1 MTLTVERAPYDQIAA
16 LQEEYRAEANCQL
29 IHDSLLRRGIADGY
43 LLLESGV
50 PVGFG
55 GIYNR
60 YDPGHINAFYLRPAS
75 RRHAHALFAQF
86 IEASAATHIAAQTN
100 VPWLLLL
107 LYEFAIEIRA
117 ENYLFGDGP
126 ATTLPPPNGAIF
138 RKRQEGDQSPDQDS
152 DFVLEV
158 DGRIVADGGY
168 LTHYNPPFVD
178 LYMQTVESERQKG
191 YGSYLIQ
198 ELRRVCREDGK
209 IPAAR
214 CNRDNL
220 ASRQTLEKGGL
231 LNCGRLLVG
240 KLPDKEAPVATPP
253 FV

>member
-1 MTLTVERAPYDQIAA
+1 MTLSVEPAPYDQLIE
-16 LQEEYRAEANCQL
+16 LQAEYRAEANCQL
-29 IHDSLLRRGIADGY
+29 IHDSHLRRGIADGY
-43 LLLESGV
+43 LFRENSV
-50 PVGFG
+50 PVGFA

-60 YDPGHINAFYLRPAS
+60 YDPGHINAFYLRPEA
-75 RRHAHALFAQF
+75 RRHARAFFTQF
-86 IEASAATHIAAQTN
+86 IEASSATHIAAQTN
-100 VPWLLLL
+100 VPWLLLM
-107 LYEFAIEIRA
+107 LYEFAVEIRA

-126 ATTLPPPNGAIF
+126 ATQLPPPNGAIF
-138 RKRQEGDQSPDQDS
+138 RKRQEGDQSPDPES
-152 DFVLEV
+152 GFVLEV

-191 YGSYLIQ
+191 YSSYLIQ
-198 ELRRVCREDGK
+198 ELRRVCREEGR

-214 CNRDNL
+214 CNGDNV
-220 ASRQTLEKGGL
+220 ASRRTLEKGGL

-240 KLPDKEAPVATPP
+240 KLADKEDPIAATT